1 MKTMLALALALSLF
15 GCKKKSAAS
24 ECSSAVSKGV
34 DKMISMRKQRLDEQG
49 SNLPPELKARMD
61 ERSKK
66 MDEVSGALKQ
76 AMTNRCTEDKWSA
89 DVIKCYDSADSMEAI
104 RSCRQKLPA
113 DQQQKLQ
120 AEEMQV
126 MMKAMGGPGG
136 MGGMPGHPNMGG
148 MPGHPDMG
156 GDPMHPGGSAAGGA
170 PDQNGAPPAVP
181 PTAGSAAMAPA
192 TGSAAAPAHATGS
205 AK

>member
-1 MKTMLALALALSLF
+1 MKSTLVLALTLSLVA
-15 GCKKKSAAS
+15 GCKKGSSAAS

-34 DKMISMRKQRLDEQG
+34 DKMIAARKQKLDEQG

-89 DVIKCYDSADSMEAI
+89 DVLKCYDTAASMEEI
-104 RSCRQKLPA
+104 RKCRQMLPA

-136 MGGMPGHPNMGG
+136 MGGIPGHPGMGG
-148 MPGHPDMG
+148 PGMGAPGMG
-156 GDPMHPGGSAAGGA
+156 GSGMPPAAGGA
-170 PDQNGAPPAVP
+170 PDQNGTTTAVP
-181 PTAGSAAMAPA
+181 STVGSAGSAAMAPA
-192 TGSAAAPAHATGS
+192 PATGS

>member
-1 MKTMLALALALSLF
+1 MKTMLALALALALF
-15 GCKKKSAAS
+15 GCKKNSAAS

-34 DKMISMRKQRLDEQG
+34 DKMISMRKQRLSEQG

-61 ERSKK
+61 ERAKK

-136 MGGMPGHPNMGG
+136 MGGIPGHPGMGG
-148 MPGHPDMG
+148 PGMGAPGMG
-156 GDPMHPGGSAAGGA
+156 GSGMPPAAGGA
-170 PDQNGAPPAVP
+170 PDQNGTTTAVP
-181 PTAGSAAMAPA
+181 STVGSAGSAAMAPA
-192 TGSAAAPAHATGS
+192 PATGS